1 MATTAQIKKAIAAN
15 DTLRERIVLEGILK
29 IVEEVKSV
37 DPTPSAE
44 DSKLVDSFFTKRA
57 QKAQTYATAAITNAD
72 GTIDFS
78 KVPNIGNILLGVAS
92 DTVDRAVIDAGS
104 NPWEPV
110 PDEGVDAAAQSVI
123 DSMDE
128 ATVKGA
134 AELSFNGLAGI
145 TGPERNKA
153 MELGKWTH
161 PFTVLQG

>member
-15 DTLRERIVLEGILK
+15 STLRE
-29 IVEEVKSV
+29 
-37 DPTPSAE
+37 E

-57 QKAQTYATAAITNAD
+57 QKAQGYATAAITGAD
-72 GTIDFS
+72 GSIDFT

-92 DTVDRAVIDAGS
+92 DTVDRTVLSAGA
-104 NPWEPV
+104 NPWDLV